1 MKSLSYLF
9 VIMLFILNSKSSL
22 KIGNR
27 MKLSIDQNQNLLKF
41 PPYLIEVNAKNGRK
55 FLNAEFVLKNH
66 EFVDDQLVPQI
77 LPLFISVVTE
87 ENSNF
92 VESKCFSLWMIFQD
106 ITCLR
111 SLIKILIEQKINP
124 YNKLFNYNY
133 L

>member
-1 MKSLSYLF
+1 
-9 VIMLFILNSKSSL
+9 MLFILNSKSSL

>member
-92 VESKCFSLWMIFQD
+92 VESKCFSLWMILSPYLS
-106 ITCLR
+106 IILTV
-111 SLIKILIEQKINP
+111 IKL
-124 YNKLFNYNY
+124 
-133 L
+133 

>member
-55 FLNAEFVLKNH
+55 FLKAEFVLKNH

-106 ITCLR
+106 LIIYKS
-111 SLIKILIEQKINP
+111 SLNRFYSRLSREN
-124 YNKLFNYNY
+124 NFR
-133 L
+133 